1 MPSFIAELEAVP
13 SVNLGEHVAPVIA
26 VLDVVAL
33 RKSDSPSHPE
43 LADTHD
49 RYGKVAGLVEVS
61 FDSVVTK
68 AGFVQ
73 HRRREG
79 VSFVYLDR
87 RPIVC
92 IRGVECRPNRGATLA
107 DSVADEVAINSVVGE
122 VLVQSDIPLL
132 GVVVAG

>member
-1 MPSFIAELEAVP
+1 MPSFIAELKAMP
-13 SVNLGEHVAPVIA
+13 SVNLGQHVAPVIA
-26 VLDVVAL
+26 VLDVVTL

-73 HRRREG
+73 HRRRERMG
-79 VSFVYLDR
+79 LVYLDR
-87 RPIVC
+87 SPIER
-92 IRGVECRPNRGATLA
+92 IRSVECRPNRGATLA
-107 DSVADEVAINSVVGE
+107 DCVADEVAIDSVVGK
-122 VLVQSDIPLL
+122 VLVQSDIP
-132 GVVVAG
+132 